1 LINCLA
7 CIIVSHYVSF
17 KNGLKIGSNMSTG
30 NQTLSLQQVGDLTR
44 RALSACGAHGHQLD
58 MAVQSVVDA
67 ECDGIRTVGLNY
79 LPLYCGHLQV
89 GKLNKDANPTHEKI
103 APSAI
108 RANANS
114 GFAHAAYEKAEA
126 DFYALAK
133 QQGIAALSIVDS
145 YSAGVVGWFV
155 NRMANKGLIG
165 LGFANS
171 PSAVAPAPGASAF
184 FGTNPMAFGVPRPGG
199 EPVVIA
205 DMATSQV
212 ALVTVKKH
220 AAEGIPVPLGWGYDK
235 EGNNT
240 TDANAI
246 INGGAL
252 AHAGGF
258 KGLLLGMLVDLLA
271 GILSG
276 PNCSFQAPVFKN
288 NTGGEPKVGQ
298 FFIAISPGTF
308 APGGDAAYADR
319 LETMLTALLSEP
331 GVRLPGSDRY
341 KFKLQAKKNGV
352 EVPRELIDKLEAFA
366 VS

>member
-1 LINCLA
+1 LTINL
-7 CIIVSHYVSF
+7 
-17 KNGLKIGSNMSTG
+17 GLKVHINLGDIMTTH
-30 NQTLSLQQVGDLTR
+30 NQTLSLQQIDDITR

-79 LPLYCGHLQV
+79 LPLYCGHLKV
-89 GKLNKDANPTHEKI
+89 GKLNKDANPSHEKI

-108 RANANS
+108 RASADS

-155 NRMANKGLIG
+155 NRMANEGLIG

-184 FGTNPMAFGVPRPGG
+184 FGTNPMAFGIPRAGG
-199 EPVVIA
+199 QPVVIA

-220 AAEGIPVPLGWGYDK
+220 AAEGKPVPFGWGYDK

-240 TDANAI
+240 TDASAI

-258 KGLLLGMLVDLLA
+258 KGMLLGMLVDLLA

-308 APGGDAAYADR
+308 APGGDDSYAQR

-331 GVRLPGSDRY
+331 GVRLPGSDRHA
-341 KFKLQAKKNGV
+341 FKRQAEVNGV
-352 EVPRELIDKLEAFA
+352 KVPKELIDKLEAFA
-366 VS
+366 AS